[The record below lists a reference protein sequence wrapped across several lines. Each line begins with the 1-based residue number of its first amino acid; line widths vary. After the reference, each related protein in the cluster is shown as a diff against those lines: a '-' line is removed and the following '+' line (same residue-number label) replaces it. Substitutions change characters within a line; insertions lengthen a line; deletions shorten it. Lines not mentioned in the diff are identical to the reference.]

1 MSGRRRRHHN
11 HEEEVENG
19 ERWLLT
25 YADMITLLLALF
37 IVLFAISTIN
47 QKKFLALALGLKESF
62 DPKPGVLQSG
72 SGVLNNASLAQTAG
86 SNFKITG
93 LPATTTTT
101 VPGASPQVGAAT
113 ASSDT
118 VSSDTVSSGT
128 ESSRA
133 QSNAAL
139 KKLEA
144 EIQQV
149 LTARGLNANVSLQL
163 ETRGLVVQIL
173 ADKVFFATGSADL
186 GPKGTQVVDAV
197 ASVLKTD
204 TFNVDV
210 EGYTDNQPL
219 VGGPYGSNEELS
231 AVRAVNVVLR
241 LEKTDGINPD
251 RLSAT
256 GYGSSRPVVPNN
268 SPENMAQ
275 NRRIDV
281 VVLTSQSATP

>member
-1 MSGRRRRHHN
+1 MSRRRGHHGG

-72 SGVLNNASLAQTAG
+72 SGVLNNASLTQTAG
-86 SNFKITG
+86 NTFRISGIPG
-93 LPATTTTT
+93 TTTTT
-101 VPGASPQVGAAT
+101 TSPPAGKQQLTGTNGAA
-113 ASSDT
+113 
-118 VSSDTVSSGT
+118 
-128 ESSRA
+128 
-133 QSNAAL
+133 SNATL
-139 KKLEA
+139 KNLEA
-144 EIQQV
+144 QIQKA
-149 LTARGLNANVSLQL
+149 LTAQGLTANVSLQL

-186 GPKGTQVVDAV
+186 GPKGNQVVDAV
-197 ASVLKTD
+197 ASVLKSD
-204 TFNVDV
+204 TFDVDV

-241 LEKTDGINPD
+241 LENSDGIDPG

-256 GYGSSRPVVPNN
+256 GYGASHPVVPNT
-268 SPENMAQ
+268 SPQNMAE
-275 NRRIDV
+275 NRRIDIV
-281 VVLTSQSATP
+281 ILTSQSSQP

>member
-1 MSGRRRRHHN
+1 MSGGRRGRRGH

-72 SGVLNNASLAQTAG
+72 NGLLNNASLTQTAG
-86 SNFKITG
+86 NSFKIAGVPGT
-93 LPATTTTT
+93 TTTTT
-101 VPGASPQVGAAT
+101 VPPGSTQNPSGNAQANATLQKLQAQIQAQLAA
-113 ASSDT
+113 A
-118 VSSDTVSSGT
+118 G
-128 ESSRA
+128 
-133 QSNAAL
+133 
-139 KKLEA
+139 
-144 EIQQV
+144 
-149 LTARGLNANVSLQL
+149 LTGNVSLQL

-186 GPKGTQVVDAV
+186 GPKGSQVVDAV
-197 ASVLKTD
+197 ASVLKSY

-241 LEKTDGINPD
+241 LENNDGINPA

-256 GYGSSRPVVPNN
+256 GYGSSRPIVPNT
-268 SPENMAQ
+268 SPQNMAE
-275 NRRIDV
+275 NRRIDIV
-281 VVLTSQSATP
+281 ILTSQSAQP

>member
-101 VPGASPQVGAAT
+101 VPGASPQVGTAT
-113 ASSDT
+113 A
-118 VSSDTVSSGT
+118 SSDTVSSGT

>member
-1 MSGRRRRHHN
+1 MSGGRRGRRGH
-11 HEEEVENG
+11 HEEEVENS

-72 SGVLNNASLAQTAG
+72 NGLLNNASLTQTAG
-86 SNFKITG
+86 STFKIAG
-93 LPATTTTT
+93 LPVTSTTT
-101 VPGASPQVGAAT
+101 VPAGTNQNPSGNAQTNATLQKLQAQIQAQLGAA
-113 ASSDT
+113 
-118 VSSDTVSSGT
+118 G
-128 ESSRA
+128 
-133 QSNAAL
+133 
-139 KKLEA
+139 
-144 EIQQV
+144 
-149 LTARGLNANVSLQL
+149 LTGNVSLQL

-186 GPKGTQVVDAV
+186 GPQGNRVVDVV
-197 ASVLKTD
+197 ASVLKSY

-241 LEKTDGINPD
+241 LENTDGINPA

-256 GYGSSRPVVPNN
+256 GYGSSRPIVPNN
-268 SPENMAQ
+268 SPQNMAE
-275 NRRIDV
+275 NRRIDIV
-281 VVLTSQSATP
+281 ILTSQSAQP

>member
-72 SGVLNNASLAQTAG
+72 SGVLNNASLTQTAG

-101 VPGASPQVGAAT
+101 VPGASPQVGTAT
-113 ASSDT
+113 A
-118 VSSDTVSSGT
+118 SSDTVSSGT